1 MLGADAWKPTRGTSM
16 ALARIEMTAETSV
29 THAQYLHQAQ
39 FALFGCQMV
48 EESLK
53 SFLMYARDVNKLC
66 PTEYAAISKSDEE
79 LDEMPLGPLI
89 KLVKSA
95 IPQSPLLA
103 RLEQLRPERNHC
115 AHRALALC
123 FISDVSDKVSL
134 PDEYRRLCAIRELAW
149 SCFEETKPFLAA
161 AEKRRSTLHSGKHG

>member
-1 MLGADAWKPTRGTSM
+1 
-16 ALARIEMTAETSV
+16 MTAEASV

-53 SFLMYARDVNKLC
+53 SFLMYARDVNNISS
-66 PTEYAAISKSDEE
+66 TEYAAISESDED

-89 KLVKSA
+89 KLVKST
-95 IPQSPLLA
+95 IPQSSLLV

-115 AHRALALC
+115 AHRALSLC
-123 FISDVSDKVSL
+123 FISDVSDNVSL

-149 SCFEETKPFLAA
+149 SCFEETKPLLAA
-161 AEKRRSTLHSGKHG
+161 AEKRRGVLQSQ